1 MAYNSSSEDPK
12 LLESIGSFS
21 GFAVG
26 IGEASSTTLTV
37 TVQGLKTVIGAI
49 GTSLD
54 NATAP
59 IFASSSGSQFTMTTN
74 SGDKIAWIAWGI
86 PNA

>member
-1 MAYNSSSEDPK
+1 MAYNVTAQTPT
-12 LLESIGSFS
+12 LLESVGSYS

-26 IGEASSTTLTV
+26 IGLAVSTTLTV
-37 TVQGLKTVIGAI
+37 TVKGLRTVYGAV

-59 IFASSSGSQFTMTTN
+59 ILATTVGNVFTMTTN

>member
-1 MAYNSSSEDPK
+1 MAYNTTAESPK
-12 LLESIGSFS
+12 LLESVGSYS
-21 GFAVG
+21 GLAVG
-26 IGEASSTTLTV
+26 IGLAVSTTLTV
-37 TVQGLKTVIGAI
+37 TVKGLRVVHGAI

-59 IFASSSGSQFTMTTN
+59 ILATTVGNVFTMTTN
-74 SGDKIAWIAWGI
+74 SADKIAWIAWGI

>member
-1 MAYNSSSEDPK
+1 MAYNVTAQDPE
-12 LLESIGSFS
+12 LLEALGSYS

-26 IGEASSTTLTV
+26 IGLAVSTTLSV
-37 TVQGLKTVIGAI
+37 TVKGLRIVKGVV

-59 IFASSSGSQFTMTTN
+59 ILASTSGNAFTMTTN

-86 PNA
+86 PKA

>member
-1 MAYNSSSEDPK
+1 MAYNSEAESPK

-26 IGEASSTTLTV
+26 IGTASGATLTV
-37 TVQGLKTVIGAI
+37 TVPGLKSVLGAL

>member
-1 MAYNSSSEDPK
+1 MAYNTTSESPK
-12 LLESIGSFS
+12 LLEGVGAYS

-26 IGEASSTTLTV
+26 IGVADNTTLTV
-37 TVQGLKTVIGAI
+37 ETNLTTVHGAI

-59 IFASSSGSQFTMTTN
+59 IFASSSGGQFTMTTN

-86 PNA
+86 PKA

>member
-1 MAYNSSSEDPK
+1 MAYNSTAESPK

-26 IGEASSTTLTV
+26 IDVASSTTLTV
-37 TVQGLKTVIGAI
+37 TVPQLKVVIGAL

-59 IFASSSGSQFTMTTN
+59 IFASSSGGQFTMTTN
-74 SGDKIAWIAWGI
+74 SGDKIAWIAWGV
-86 PNA
+86 PKS